1 VAVRLLALLL
11 AALAL
16 LAAACGDDDE
26 PPAAPAPPA
35 ARLLL
40 DFTPNAVHAGVFLA
54 AARDDGVRLDVQV
67 PSSSTD
73 AVRLLLAGRV
83 DLAVLD
89 IHDLALAREE
99 GRDLVGVLA
108 LVQRPLA
115 AVLARPGIRSPRDLE
130 GERVGVTGLPSDEAV
145 LRSVVRGAG
154 GDPDAVRTVE
164 IGFNAVASLVGGQ
177 VAAATAFWNVEGLA
191 LRERLPG
198 ARVFRV
204 DAFGAPAYPE
214 LVVCVSRAT
223 LRERP
228 ELVERAVAAIAD
240 GQRAVLADP
249 AAGVDALLAGAR
261 GLERRAV
268 ERQLEAVLPA
278 LRPAGVLDAA
288 RLRAWARWEAEVGIT
303 EEPPDVRRA
312 FAGPLVR

>member
-1 VAVRLLALLL
+1 VRALLL
-11 AALAL
+11 VVLCAVVAG
-16 LAAACGDDDE
+16 CGEDE
-26 PPAAPAPPA
+26 RAPGAPAPPT

-54 AARDDGVRLDVQV
+54 AERDEGVRLDVQV

-115 AVLARPGIRSPRDLE
+115 SVLARPGVRTPRDLE
-130 GERVGVTGLPSDEAV
+130 GERVGVTGLPSDQAV

-154 GDPDAVRTVE
+154 GDPDRVRTVE
-164 IGFNAVASLVGGQ
+164 IGFNAVASVLGGR

-191 LRERLPG
+191 LRARRPG

-204 DAFGAPAYPE
+204 EDFGAPAYPE
-214 LVVCVSRAT
+214 LVVCVSRAA
-223 LRERP
+223 LERRRP
-228 ELVERAVAAIAD
+228 LVRAAVRALVA

-249 AAGVDALLAGAR
+249 VAGTDALLAGAR
-261 GLERRAV
+261 GLRRDEVA
-268 ERQLEAVLPA
+268 RQLDAVLGA
-278 LRPAGVLDAA
+278 LRPAGVLDER

-303 EEPPDVRRA
+303 RRPPDVARA
-312 FAGPLVR
+312 FDPALAR